1 MKIEGSNPVPYNQTP
16 AANGTGSS
24 KKREFQTFEYQVAA
38 DEPEFSSLSE
48 TTTLVSQLKQMPD
61 MRQKRVEALREAIQ
75 SGRYR
80 VSDRQIADALF
91 SKLLVPK
98 VIQ

>member
-16 AANGTGSS
+16 AISAADAS
-24 KKREFQTFEYQVAA
+24 KKREIQVFESPVAA
-38 DEPEFSSLSE
+38 DEPEFSSLST

-61 MRQKRVEALREAIQ
+61 VRQKRVEALREAIQ

-91 SKLLVPK
+91 AKLLAPK